1 MYTAPSSLFSSCG
14 AGVAFFS
21 VGFAFAYGGMNANTY
36 KEEIGIEHSITFI
49 GNKNFFLLDYDGYA
63 FWFYQFVF
71 AATCTTIVA
80 GALAE
85 RSQMVAYF
93 FYSVVLSGFVFPV
106 VAHAVWSIDGF
117 LNAFKGNRLFDSGMI
132 DIAGSG
138 VVHIT
143 GGLTALIASVI
154 LGPRRGRFHNE
165 DGSPLGRPNRV
176 QPYSVSLQV
185 LGTFLLWFGWYG
197 FNVGSIH
204 FISTSESSQVASLAV
219 VTTTL
224 GAAGGTITSL
234 AASAFWAQKKTGE
247 VQFDV
252 GRALN
257 GCISGLVGITA
268 GTTVIEP
275 WAALL
280 IGSVSGIL
288 YLLGSSMLIRLRV
301 DDAVDAIP
309 VHLVNGIWG
318 VIAVGLFASPERL
331 EHVLQRSDH
340 VGWFYSWGM
349 GSSDARLL
357 AANAVGI
364 LFIIGFVTLTMVPFF
379 SALQYFGWLRADLLE
394 EIIGLD
400 FRFYGEV
407 DHDGHQ
413 RQTLHHGITSGAALR
428 RSAMHNTWKT
438 RYDGV
443 MPEVEEEDQSQKAA
457 VTVTTSD
464 S

>member
-1 MYTAPSSLFSSCG
+1 MAPSSLLSSCG
-14 AGVAFFS
+14 AGVAFFCF
-21 VGFAFAYGGMNANTY
+21 GFAFAYGGTNSNNL
-36 KEEIGIEHSITFI
+36 KEEIGIEHSNTFI
-49 GNKNFFLLDYDGYA
+49 GNEHFFLLDYDGYA

-143 GGLTALIASVI
+143 GGLAALIASVI
-154 LGPRRGRFHNE
+154 LGPRRGRFHDEN
-165 DGSPLGRPNRV
+165 GNPLGKPERV
-176 QPYSVSLQV
+176 QGYSVSLQV

-197 FNVGSIH
+197 FNVGSVH
-204 FISTSESSQVASLAV
+204 FISTSEYARVASLAV

-247 VQFDV
+247 IQFDV
-252 GRALN
+252 GCALN
-257 GCISGLVGITA
+257 GCLSGLVGITA

-275 WAALL
+275 WAALV

-288 YLLGSSMLIRLRV
+288 YLLGSGMLIRLRV

-364 LFIIGFVTLTMVPFF
+364 LFIVGFVILIMLPFF
-379 SALQYFGWLRADLLE
+379 VALQYFGWLRADPLE

-400 FRFYGEV
+400 FRFNGEV
-407 DHDGHQ
+407 DHDRHQ
-413 RQTLHHGITSGAALR
+413 RQTLHHGITSGDALH
-428 RSAMHNTWKT
+428 RSAMNNTWKKQT

-443 MPEVEEEDQSQKAA
+443 MPEVEEEDQSTKAA
-457 VTVTTSD
+457 VTVTTID